1 MKTRLIGAIIAIVL
15 AVAGT
20 VVLTGY
26 VRTADARAFAGAE
39 LVSIYVVSAPI
50 NAGTSAADAEK
61 MIVAKRVPA
70 AAAASDRVTDLKA
83 LEGKVADVALLPG
96 EQLLNA
102 RWVLPSER
110 AARGDVPLPD
120 GMQAV
125 TIALPVE
132 HVVGGTVK
140 PGDTVGVVISATA
153 KAADGT
159 DIPLTKEVHHKVLV
173 LAVAPGTSTQPSS
186 KSDSPAEPVDTLM
199 VTLALATPGLEKLI
213 WGQEFGSVW
222 LTDEPASADESG
234 SSRVDVGKVFE

>member
-1 MKTRLIGAIIAIVL
+1 MKTRLVGAIIAIVL

-26 VRTADARAFAGAE
+26 VRGADARAFAGAE
-39 LVSIYVVSAPI
+39 LVSVYVVSAPI
-50 NAGTSAADAEK
+50 SAGTAAADAEK
-61 MIVAKRVPA
+61 VIVAKRVPKA
-70 AAAASDRVTDLKA
+70 AAAADRVTQLAELK
-83 LEGKVADVALLPG
+83 GKVADVALLPG
-96 EQLLNA
+96 EQLLKA
-102 RWVLPSER
+102 RWVLPGER

-132 HVVGGTVK
+132 HVVGGAVTA
-140 PGDTVGVVISATA
+140 GDTVGVVISATA
-153 KAADGT
+153 KGADGT
-159 DIPLTKEVHHKVLV
+159 DVSITKEVHHKVLV
-173 LAVAPGTSTQPSS
+173 LAVVPGTSTQPSS

-199 VTLALATPGLEKLI
+199 VTLALATPALEKLV

-222 LTDEPASADESG
+222 LTAEPAAADESG